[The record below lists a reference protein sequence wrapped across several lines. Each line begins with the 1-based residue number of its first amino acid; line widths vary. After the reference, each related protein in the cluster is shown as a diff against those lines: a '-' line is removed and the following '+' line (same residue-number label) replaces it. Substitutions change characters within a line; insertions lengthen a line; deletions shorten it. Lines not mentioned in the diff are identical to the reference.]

1 MWRSIFAG
9 DEMNMDSER
18 IDAAHQVEI
27 YRERLDKA
35 SARWGRK
42 VEICAVSKTVEAER
56 VNPVYEAGIRIL
68 GENRVQELLEK
79 KPRLNPGFKLHLIGQ
94 LQTNKVK
101 YIIPFIDMIQSLD
114 RIALA
119 EEIQKRAQACGRVV
133 PVLIQINIGREV
145 QKAGIMEEELE
156 AFARFCAEKPNLSV
170 RGLMAVAPAV
180 SDPEQVRPYFR
191 KMREWFD
198 RLGEEQIPGVTME
211 VLSMGMTGDCVV
223 AAEEGATMVR
233 IGSGLFGRR
242 NYPVA

>member
-1 MWRSIFAG
+1 
-9 DEMNMDSER
+9 MNMDSER

-170 RGLMAVAPAV
+170 RGL
-180 SDPEQVRPYFR
+180 
-191 KMREWFD
+191 
-198 RLGEEQIPGVTME
+198 GEEQIPGVTME